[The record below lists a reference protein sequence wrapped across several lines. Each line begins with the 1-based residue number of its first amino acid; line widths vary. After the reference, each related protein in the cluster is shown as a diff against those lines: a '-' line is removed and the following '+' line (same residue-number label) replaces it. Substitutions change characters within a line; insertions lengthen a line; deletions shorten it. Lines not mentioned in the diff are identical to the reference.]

1 MGNRLTW
8 IDKAPG
14 IYDNTINIF
23 HFSLLSPLS
32 STMCD
37 LCNGISRRAFLGTS
51 TALSAGLLLGE
62 TASSIVAAPALA
74 GEWEQR
80 PPVKVY
86 VVYLGTA
93 GAWPKP
99 EFDAPG
105 EIQQVFEP
113 CLKKIAQ
120 KFGDVEFLGGD
131 LIVNTVGEANNLLPR
146 IMEQKSDAILVIHLA
161 FGNAAPFSAFAS
173 TGLPVAIY
181 SQPFSGHDWMYV
193 PAIQRSGAK
202 LIMAPAQDLSE
213 VERLV
218 AILRVPPRMR
228 DAKMIMVG
236 NPGCAAGTAAACDY
250 DKVKEKFGTQVIPIT
265 PQEFIEVHQS
275 IPEDEAVAEAEEYW
289 IKQAEEIREPSR
301 EEIIKSCKTYCAMK
315 KLMQTHQARAL
326 TMKCLGGI
334 PIDVLGYPCLGFS
347 RILDDGAIGACEADM
362 DSTLTMMMLLYATGL
377 PGFITDPLM
386 ELSKNAVVHAHCVSP
401 TKMDGPQAARL
412 PFHIRTHRDDNLGAS
427 LKVFMNRDIG
437 REVTWSKLAN
447 NDTLLVST
455 GIIREVFEFDDRGCR
470 TQVLTEVTSSSA
482 RELFEK
488 WGGNV
493 LGTDMMTLLH
503 RVLFYGNH
511 LNNFRDIAQ
520 LMGLKFM
527 IEGKDWA

>member
-1 MGNRLTW
+1 MSERKN
-8 IDKAPG
+8 
-14 IYDNTINIF
+14 
-23 HFSLLSPLS
+23 
-32 STMCD
+32 TMCE
-37 LCNGISRRAFLGTS
+37 LCNGISRRTFLGAS

-62 TASSIVAAPALA
+62 TASSIVAAPEVAD
-74 GEWEQR
+74 EWEKR
-80 PPVKVY
+80 SPIKVY
-86 VVYLGTA
+86 VVYLGTG

-105 EIQQVFEP
+105 EIQQVFAP
-113 CLKKIAQ
+113 CLKKVAD
-120 KFGDVEFLGGD
+120 KLGDVEFLGGD
-131 LIVNTVGEANNLLPR
+131 LIYNTVGEANKLLPQ
-146 IMEQKSDAILVIHLA
+146 IMEQKSDAILVVHLA
-161 FGNAAPFSAFAS
+161 FGDASPFAAFAS

-193 PAIQRSGAK
+193 PAMQRAGAK
-202 LIMAPAQDLSE
+202 IIMAPAQNLDE

-218 AILRVPPRMR
+218 ALLRVPVRMK
-228 DAKMIMVG
+228 DSKMIMVG

-250 DKVKEKFGTQVIPIT
+250 AKVQEKFGTEVIHIT
-265 PQEFIEVHQS
+265 PQEFIEIHQS
-275 IPEDEAVAEAEEYW
+275 IPEAEAEAEAEEYW
-289 IKQAEEIREPSR
+289 IKQAAEIREPSR
-301 EEIIKSCKTYCAMK
+301 EEIIKSCKTYFAMK
-315 KLMQTHQARAL
+315 KLMQTYQARAL

-334 PIDVLGYPCLGFS
+334 PIDILGYPCLGFS
-347 RILDDGAIGACEADM
+347 RILDDGAVGACEADM
-362 DSTLTMMMLLYATGL
+362 DSTLTMMMMLYATGL

-386 ELSKNAVVHAHCVSP
+386 ELSKNAVIHAHCVAP
-401 TKMDGPQAARL
+401 TKMDGPSCARL
-412 PFHIRTHRDDNLGAS
+412 PFHIRTHRDDNRGAS
-427 LKVFMNRDIG
+427 LKVFMDRDIN

-447 NDTLLVST
+447 NDSLLVST

-493 LGTDMMTLLH
+493 LGHDMMTLLH

-511 LNNFRDIAQ
+511 LENHRDIAQ